1 MALWYYDRANHN
13 TITPILSVEQ
23 NYHILKPRGKRV
35 PILVSVPHCGIAF
48 PKDIV
53 QDYKPERIDPPDDT
67 DFFVHQVYDFVGE
80 MGITMIHAH
89 YSRWVIDL
97 NRSAEN
103 QALYTDGRLITGLTP
118 TTNFLGNAI
127 YKSTALAPNK
137 SEIERRKTLYY
148 TPYYEQI
155 NDILTD
161 FKKEFGLAILWDAH
175 SIRQYVPTIQRDP
188 FPAMILG
195 TNDGQSAIE
204 RIIQIAKL
212 GLSSGA
218 YELSYNHPFK
228 GGNITRHFG
237 DPKNNIHALQ
247 LEMIKTL
254 YMDDTETVYHAER
267 ADQLRIV
274 LKNTFELLIRS
285 LGILA

>member
-1 MALWYYDRANHN
+1 MCSNVVKKYTN
-13 TITPILSVEQ
+13 LSLQ
-23 NYHILKPRGKRV
+23 PNYHIIPPKGQRV

-48 PKDIV
+48 PKDIEEN
-53 QDYKPERIDPPDDT
+53 YKSEMIHPPDDT
-67 DFFVHQVYDFVGE
+67 DFFVDQVYDFVSE

-103 QALYTDGRLITGLTP
+103 KALYTDGRLITGLTP
-118 TTNFLGNAI
+118 TTDFLGNPI
-127 YKSTALAPNK
+127 YQFEPDEE
-137 SEIERRKTLYY
+137 EIRGRIKRYY
-148 TPYYEQI
+148 DPYYEKI
-155 NDILTD
+155 TSTLADL
-161 FKKEFGLAILWDAH
+161 KKEFGFAILWDAH
-175 SIRQYVPTIQRDP
+175 SIRQYVPTIQEAA

-204 RIIQIAKL
+204 KIIQIAKL
-212 GLSSGA
+212 GLSSGFD
-218 YELSYNHPFK
+218 LSYNHPFK

-267 ADQLRIV
+267 GERLQGV
-274 LKNTFELLIRS
+274 LKNTFKLLIEE
-285 LGILA
+285 IV